1 MPSAGLRYAC
11 AACGR
16 KSLRWEGRCPGCGE
30 WHTLTPVRATR
41 ERRAGKGRD
50 ADAAPAHPS
59 PLAAVGGAE
68 KGRLSF
74 RLGDLDLVLGGGAV
88 PGSLALLG
96 GAPGVGKSTLLL
108 QAAGR
113 IARQGGVALYASGE
127 ESGEQVRLRAG
138 RIGAVADRVLFLA
151 ETDVDRLVRAAEKA
165 EPALLCVDSVQTLR
179 TEALSS
185 APGTVNQVRECASVL
200 QTFAKTADV
209 PVFLVGHVTKGG
221 ALAGPRTLEHLVDV
235 VLHLD
240 GPRSAEHRILRA
252 TKNRFGS
259 AGELAVFLMTAAG
272 LEAVPDPA
280 TAFLSGRPC
289 GVSGSAVAVTL
300 EGSRPLLAEVQA
312 LVAPGRFGT
321 PQRTATGFSG
331 RRLGMLL
338 AVLERR
344 AGLSAGEGD
353 VFVNVVGG
361 LRLTDPAADL
371 AVVAALASAA
381 LDRPLP
387 EGHAFIGEVG
397 LGGEVRGA
405 ARMDRRL
412 REVQRAGLAVVVGPR
427 AGKGTVPA
435 GLELR
440 PVADVREALAGIQGR
455 RPAASA
461 ASAS

>member
-1 MPSAGLRYAC
+1 MPASGLRYAC

-16 KSLRWEGRCPGCGE
+16 ESLRWEGRCPGCGE
-30 WHTLTPVRATR
+30 WHSLEAVEPAR
-41 ERRAGKGRD
+41 ERGTGMGRARD
-50 ADAAPAHPS
+50 RTPPMPS
-59 PLAAVGGAE
+59 PLAALAGAE
-68 KGRLSF
+68 RGRLVL

-88 PGSLALLG
+88 PGSLVLLG

-113 IARQGGVALYASGE
+113 VARQGGVALYASGE
-127 ESGEQVRLRAG
+127 ESGEQVRLRAL
-138 RIGAVADRVLFLA
+138 RLGAGAEGVLFLA
-151 ETDVDRLVRAAEKA
+151 ETDVDGLVRAAEKA
-165 EPALLCVDSVQTLR
+165 RPALLCVDSVQTLR
-179 TEALSS
+179 TEVLSS

-200 QTFAKTADV
+200 QTFAKSADV

-235 VLHLD
+235 VLHLE

-259 AGELAVFLMTAAG
+259 AGELAVFRMTAAG
-272 LEAVPDPA
+272 LEAVPDAA
-280 TAFLSGRPC
+280 TAFLSGRPS

-300 EGSRPLLAEVQA
+300 EGSRALLTEVQA
-312 LVAPGRFGT
+312 LVTPSRFGT
-321 PQRTATGFSG
+321 PQRTATGFSS

-412 REVQRAGLAVVVGPR
+412 REVQRAGLAVAVGPD
-427 AGKGTVPA
+427 AGGASVPP

-440 PVADVREALAGIQGR
+440 PVKDLGEALAGIRGR